1 MDRILI
7 TTLKIHEATREDN
20 VLSRVVHCVLH
31 GWPMAMPEELK
42 IYYLKQDEFTVED
55 DSLLPGMRVVIPAK
69 YQAAFLS
76 ELHLN

>member
-1 MDRILI
+1 
-7 TTLKIHEATREDN
+7 
-20 VLSRVVHCVLH
+20 
-31 GWPMAMPEELK
+31 MAMPEELK